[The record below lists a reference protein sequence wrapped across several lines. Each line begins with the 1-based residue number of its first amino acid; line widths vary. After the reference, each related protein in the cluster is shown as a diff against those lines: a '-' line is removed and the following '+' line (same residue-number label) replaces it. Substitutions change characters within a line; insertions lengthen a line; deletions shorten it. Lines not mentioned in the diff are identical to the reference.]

1 MINRSNSGT
10 MTKLLN
16 NTKLILV
23 SGIILFATNFSLM
36 AQTNPEPY
44 NLSDGNYS
52 FTSWDSTSPAG
63 TFPSN
68 MIFHFVPANEVVP
81 FYTDGTSDYDCNY
94 HRSKRPRIN
103 GLMGEGIGIVT
114 TSSAQY
120 NNCDSGA
127 ANNRFMG
134 DILVAV
140 NTSGRGNVSVQWLGE
155 TVIPGDGSPA
165 PRIWN
170 LRLQYRIGSSGLFT
184 DVPGPVEYIA
194 SSSAGSPHTF
204 GPTLLPPECWNKA
217 LVQVRWIYFESYGG
231 DGGSR
236 PKLRLDDIE
245 ITSDIFEGIDDYFS
259 NADGSFD
266 IYPNPAS
273 GQFTLRTNA
282 SLHGTIKV
290 LDILGNE
297 LLLKTPNTSVNSI
310 DCSGFPAGIYIVQI
324 TDDKSGLL
332 KTKKLILR

>member
-1 MINRSNSGT
+1 
-10 MTKLLN
+10 MTKLIN
-16 NTKLILV
+16 KTKLILV
-23 SGIILFATNFSLM
+23 SGIVLFAINISLT

-44 NLSDGNYS
+44 NLSGGNYS

-63 TFPSN
+63 TYPSN
-68 MIFHFVPANEVVP
+68 MIFHFVSANAVAP

-103 GLMGEGIGIVT
+103 GLMGDGIGIVT

-127 ANNRFMG
+127 ASNRFMG
-134 DILVAV
+134 AVLVAL
-140 NTSGRGNVSVQWLGE
+140 NTSGRGNVSVKWLGE

-170 LRLQYRIGSSGLFT
+170 LRLQYRVGSSGLFT

-194 SSSAGSPHTF
+194 ATTAGSPLTF
-204 GPTLLPPECWNKA
+204 GPTSLPPECWNKG

-245 ITSDIFEGIDDYFS
+245 ITSDIFEGINEYPS

-273 GQFTLRTNA
+273 GQFTIKTNA
-282 SLHGTIKV
+282 SLQGTIKI
-290 LDILGNE
+290 LDILGKE
-297 LLLKTPNTSVNSI
+297 LLRKTLSTSVNYMN
-310 DCSGFPAGIYIVQI
+310 CSGLPAGIYIVQI
-324 TDDKSGLL
+324 TDDMSGLL
-332 KTKKLILR
+332 KTRKLILR